1 MPRLSNRKALVVGP
15 IAATFA
21 LLEFFVV
28 TVDIIRSAYLVRS
41 MVLVGA
47 SEKSDDKEGVEQRFF
62 SKSKYFWRMGV
73 TNAAAD
79 GAK

>member
-28 TVDIIRSAYLVRS
+28 TVDIVRSAYVVRS
-41 MVLVGA
+41 VVLLGA
-47 SEKSDDKEGVEQRFF
+47 SEKSDDREEVERNF
-62 SKSKYFWRMGV
+62 SKTKYFWRMGV